1 MSFQIRVKQLS
12 NQFEI
17 LIWYVHSYKELETY
31 RLIFFKIAIFA
42 LLQQINDSILWI
54 GKLS

>member
-1 MSFQIRVKQLS
+1 MSFQIRFKQLS

-17 LIWYVHSYKELETY
+17 LMWYVHSYKELETY

-42 LLQQINDSILWI
+42 LLQQINDSIPWI